1 MKIGCKGVSYMKK
14 SVKVILVLV
23 MTIFSLLAC
32 FLALKIPNMEN
43 VVSGSHLS
51 RVILNFFNS
60 LPSLDISHF
69 FVFVFIFYF
78 FYQFYFK
85 GEKIKKSIVLL
96 SLFFSSCLI
105 LGYSLHQTNSL
116 DLVFHGEIQ
125 LIKSLIKWIGYYFI
139 IYILIKKLFD
149 GIAYLGQKEE
159 FKDNKYLDFIF
170 NRHPNLC
177 ITLILLVIWL
187 PIIILFFPGVFSYD
201 GFTQLK
207 QIFGEYQAFHINV
220 INPDVAL
227 NNHHPVFST
236 LLIGLFYRIGEWLHF
251 VDLGIYLYVL
261 VQLASLI
268 YVLLYSFKLMRK
280 MKIANVIQLVVLLVY
295 LFCPLFLIFA
305 LNVLKDVNFSIL
317 MFYYI
322 LLLIEIL
329 IDKEVLKKKS
339 YLLKLIVVIFL
350 ITMFRNNGIYT
361 ILLSFPFLMIFFKEY
376 RKRILVCLVIPIA
389 LYMIVNKMVYPML
402 QISKG
407 SIKEMLSIPFQQTAR
422 TLYEGKKYESKDL
435 EIIDQIL
442 DVDVISKKYNPT
454 LSDPVKNTFNKESST
469 SMLLDYFKVW
479 FKYLWKYPDT
489 YVEATLNN
497 CFAYLYPNKM
507 NIVGYFKYPDN
518 YWERED
524 RANME
529 HVNDFQKQRNIM
541 EDASR
546 LLLKAP
552 ATGTLLSAGF
562 ASWMLLTF
570 GLYTLYSRDK
580 RFIIVYFALLSILL
594 VCIAAPYFAI
604 RYMLSI
610 VYSLPILMILSIYL
624 ARNNKKEKEI

>member
-1 MKIGCKGVSYMKK
+1 MKK
-14 SVKVILVLV
+14 STRVLLILL
-23 MTIFSLLAC
+23 MTIFSVLAC
-32 FLALKIPNMEN
+32 YLSLNIPNMGSS
-43 VVSGSHLS
+43 VSGSHLS
-51 RVILNFFNS
+51 RIILNFSNS

-69 FVFVFIFYF
+69 FVFIFIFYF

-85 GEKIKKSIVLL
+85 GEKVKKSIVIL
-96 SLFFSSCLI
+96 SLFFSSCLV
-105 LGYSLHQTNSL
+105 LGYSFHHTNSL
-116 DLVFHGEIQ
+116 DLITQGEIQ
-125 LIKSLIKWIGYYFI
+125 IIKSIIKIIGYYFM

-149 GIAYLGQKEE
+149 GIVYLGSKEE
-159 FKDNKYLDFIF
+159 FKENKYLNFIF
-170 NRHPNLC
+170 NKHPNLC
-177 ITLILLVIWL
+177 ITAILLVVWL
-187 PIIILFFPGVFSYD
+187 PIIILFFPGIFSYD

-207 QIFGEYQAFHINV
+207 QIFGEYQAFHINI

-236 LLIGLFYRIGEWLHF
+236 LLIGLFYKIGEWIHN
-251 VDLGIYLYVL
+251 VDIGIYLYVL
-261 VQLASLI
+261 VQLASLM

-280 MKIANVIQLVVLLVY
+280 MKISNMIQCVVLLVY

-329 IDKEVLKKKS
+329 IDKQVLKKKS
-339 YLLKLIVVIFL
+339 YLLKLVIIMFL

-389 LYMIVNKMVYPML
+389 LYMIVNNVIYPML

-422 TLYEGKKYESKDL
+422 TLYEGKEYEQQDL
-435 EIIDQIL
+435 EIINQIL
-442 DVDVISKKYNPT
+442 DVEVISKKYNPV
-454 LSDPVKNTFNKESST
+454 LSDPVKNTFNKNSDT
-469 SMLLDYFKVW
+469 TMLLDYFKVW
-479 FKYLWKYPDT
+479 FKYLWKYPGT
-489 YVEATLNN
+489 YVEATMNN

-507 NIVGYFKYPDN
+507 NLVGYFKYPDN
-518 YWERED
+518 YWEREE
-524 RANME
+524 RTNMQ
-529 HVNDFQKQRNIM
+529 HVNDFQKQRDVM

-552 ATGTLLSAGF
+552 MTGTLLSAGF
-562 ASWMLLTF
+562 SSWLLLTLALF
-570 GLYTLYSRDK
+570 TLYSKDK
-580 RFIIVYFALLSILL
+580 RFIIIYFALISILL

-610 VYSLPILMILSIYL
+610 VYSLPILVVLSIYL
-624 ARNNKKEKEI
+624 SRKDKEIKE